1 MSEFFSLRI
10 NRKVHVITP
19 SGLLNNVIPAWLC
32 WSLLVFFFFF
42 QTEMLDPRLC
52 SDFWAWRL
60 YFHGYATY
68 ASFWRLHM
76 DRYGRQPRRSHTK
89 RPLQF
94 LQRKWNSNRQFLC
107 PINFT
112 AFAISMDPFPRSFKK
127 KKRVLLE
134 SWFWSSKAS
143 AESSE
148 ENYWVCDC
156 SKSDKELAVKCVIC
170 NNSWITRTIRICH
183 RLVLVVRQ
191 IHDLTHLHNSWQTVD
206 LEYLNAQVARTR

>member
-1 MSEFFSLRI
+1 ML
-10 NRKVHVITP
+10 V
-19 SGLLNNVIPAWLC
+19 PAG
-32 WSLLVFFFFF
+32 FFFFF

-112 AFAISMDPFPRSFKK
+112 AFAISMDSFPRSFKK
-127 KKRVLLE
+127 KMLLE
-134 SWFWSSKAS
+134 SWSWSSKAT

-148 ENYWVCDC
+148 ENYCDC
-156 SKSDKELAVKCVIC
+156 SKSDKGLAVKCVIC
-170 NNSWITRTIRICH
+170 NSWIARTIRICH
-183 RLVLVVRQ
+183 RFGPGGAADPWSDTCITL
-191 IHDLTHLHNSWQTVD
+191 DKPLTLSIWMHRSQELAN
-206 LEYLNAQVARTR
+206 